1 MTTRPTIGRDV
12 ITNSRNHPHRRGE
25 QHRNRVRVTT
35 HDAGTAGFL
44 VWHLALRW
52 RADVDRAVA
61 RLELTHA
68 GYAILASLRA
78 LTRAG
83 ETPSQQR
90 LAAYAGSGPASV
102 SRTVRELE
110 RDGLV
115 MRILDPSD
123 QRTRRLSLTE
133 RGAAVADEANRIV
146 QRLERQLMAPLG
158 DPRGAR
164 ATALATT
171 LGTLLDGATVASQ
184 SPPATVT
191 HAPSPVVAGR
201 G

>member
-1 MTTRPTIGRDV
+1 
-12 ITNSRNHPHRRGE
+12 
-25 QHRNRVRVTT
+25 
-35 HDAGTAGFL
+35 

-61 RLELTHA
+61 RLELSHA
-68 GYAILASLRA
+68 GYAVLASLRA

-90 LAAYAGSGPASV
+90 LAVYAGSGPADV

-123 QRTRRLSLTE
+123 HRTRRLALTE

-158 DPRGAR
+158 DPRGAQ
-164 ATALATT
+164 ATAFATT
-171 LGTLLDGATVASQ
+171 LGTLLDGATEASK
-184 SPPATVT
+184 SPATVT
-191 HAPSPVVAGR
+191 HAPAPVGARSG
-201 G
+201 

>member
-1 MTTRPTIGRDV
+1 MITT
-12 ITNSRNHPHRRGE
+12 SRNHPHRRGE
-25 QHRNRVRVTT
+25 QRRSRVRVTT
-35 HDAGTAGFL
+35 HDAGTAGFLL

-61 RLELTHA
+61 RLELSHA
-68 GYAILASLRA
+68 GYAVLASLRA

-115 MRILDPSD
+115 VRMLDPSD
-123 QRTRRLSLTE
+123 HRTRRLSLTE

-146 QRLERQLMAPLG
+146 QRLERQLIAPLG
-158 DPRGAR
+158 DPRGAQ

>member
-1 MTTRPTIGRDV
+1 MTTRPTTDRDV
-12 ITNSRNHPHRRGE
+12 ITMPRDHPHRRGE
-25 QHRNRVRVTT
+25 QRRSRVRVTT
-35 HDAGTAGFL
+35 HDTGTTGFL
-44 VWHLALRW
+44 VWHLALCW

-68 GYAILASLRA
+68 GYAVLASLRA

-83 ETPSQQR
+83 ETTSQQR

-115 MRILDPSD
+115 MRLPDPSD
-123 QRTRRLSLTE
+123 HRTRRLSLTE

-146 QRLERQLMAPLG
+146 QRLERQLIAPLG
-158 DPRGAR
+158 DPRGAQ
-164 ATALATT
+164 ATAFATT
-171 LGTLLDGATVASQ
+171 LGTL
-184 SPPATVT
+184 
-191 HAPSPVVAGR
+191 
-201 G
+201 